1 MNISKEQSMG
11 SYISSFY
18 RLGASFLSKEYK
30 DYGIGSGQYQFLFS
44 LYLEDGVSHDKLT
57 EKMSVDKA
65 TTTRAIMKLEE
76 EGYVKRVLDENDK
89 RKYKIFLTDKAVEK
103 KEEILNIGS
112 KWEQQLIGCLEPEE
126 FKSLEEIFKKIS
138 KNQDKYKQEKHCKNK
153 NVDID

>member
-1 MNISKEQSMG
+1 MNISKDQSMA

-89 RKYKIFLTDKAVEK
+89 RKYKIFLTDKAIEK
-103 KEEILNIGS
+103 KKEILGIGRD
-112 KWEQQLIGCLEPEE
+112 WEQRLIGCLDTEE
-126 FKSLEEIFKKIS
+126 IKCLEYIFKKMSI
-138 KNQDKYKQEKHCKNK
+138 NQEKYRHEKDHKNK
-153 NVDID
+153 NSNIE